1 MTQYA
6 KLSADSFY
14 VIQETAML
22 YNHYDSHYMAPKRP
36 LEVLLLGAIFFLGR
50 FFFFGGGGGGG
61 FDKPSKPLLLRLSFK
76 LS

>member
-36 LEVLLLGAIFFLGR
+36 LEVLLLGAIFFFGR
-50 FFFFGGGGGGG
+50 GGGAVLINRQNRCCL
-61 FDKPSKPLLLRLSFK
+61 DCLSN
-76 LS
+76 

>member
-36 LEVLLLGAIFFLGR
+36 LEVLLLGAIFFFR
-50 FFFFGGGGGGG
+50 EGGGGG
-61 FDKPSKPLLLRLSFK
+61 FDKPLKPPFLRLSFK

>member
-36 LEVLLLGAIFFLGR
+36 LEVLLLRAIFFFGR
-50 FFFFGGGGGGG
+50 GGGVVLINRQNRCCL
-61 FDKPSKPLLLRLSFK
+61 DCLW
-76 LS
+76 

>member
-36 LEVLLLGAIFFLGR
+36 LEVFLLGAIFFFGR
-50 FFFFGGGGGGG
+50 GGGGR
-61 FDKPSKPLLLRLSFK
+61 FW
-76 LS
+76 

>member
-36 LEVLLLGAIFFLGR
+36 LEVLLLGAIFFFGR
-50 FFFFGGGGGGG
+50 GGSG

>member
-36 LEVLLLGAIFFLGR
+36 LEVLLLGAIFFFR
-50 FFFFGGGGGGG
+50 EGGGGG

>member
-22 YNHYDSHYMAPKRP
+22 YNHYDSHYMALKRP
-36 LEVLLLGAIFFLGR
+36 LEVLLLGAIFFFR
-50 FFFFGGGGGGG
+50 EGGGGR
-61 FDKPSKPLLLRLSFK
+61 F
-76 LS
+76 

>member
-36 LEVLLLGAIFFLGR
+36 LEVLLLGAIFF
-50 FFFFGGGGGGG
+50 FSGGGGGAV
-61 FDKPSKPLLLRLSFK
+61 FVNRQNRCCLDCLSN
-76 LS
+76 